1 MNALKRR
8 NKKEKRERKSG
19 REKEKKEKEKDEEKR
34 KRERKK
40 GLVTE
45 KEEREVVQEVGTQAA
60 LLTEDVA
67 GLGTTK
73 DHEVEKEGG
82 AEVGIDEEA
91 EAMTDQKENI
101 DLAAGIE
108 GGQKAGIESHIST
121 GAKVGTENKIQNP
134 RIKKRGDLMIKK
146 A

>member
-73 DHEVEKEGG
+73 DHEVEKEGE
-82 AEVGIDEEA
+82 AEVEIDEEA

-134 RIKKRGDLMIKK
+134 RIKKREDLMIKK